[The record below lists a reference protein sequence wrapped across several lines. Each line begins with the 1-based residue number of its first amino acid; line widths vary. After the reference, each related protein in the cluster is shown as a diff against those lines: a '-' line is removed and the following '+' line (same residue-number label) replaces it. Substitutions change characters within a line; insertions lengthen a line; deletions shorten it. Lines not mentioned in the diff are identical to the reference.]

1 MNSKIEQ
8 ARAKFKKL
16 VNSNNVNTRNIKIG
30 IFETILKRI
39 ERDRTSKNKEAREN
53 FNKTNDPNNY
63 AKKEKLKIN
72 SKLKENNQAI
82 KNYTSKRKTKAT
94 SKIIKHPWYL
104 AKVDTINKTIKSVR
118 VEFPVL
124 SKKSKN
130 TRISLTIDWAK
141 NNNIFP
147 LSQVSSNAN
156 NSYITSQSVG
166 RYCISNPGL
175 NWCRKNHTSRYS
187 LEKTEG
193 SNKFKIKKNG
203 ASGVGVPQMSKELK
217 KQSLAKIRRSFLDL
231 KRSGDYGQILT
242 CKKLNDDDKI
252 FIINPGSV
260 ELAKE
265 FMNSPMTATQKSKL
279 EAIKNNRRYA
289 YHEGC
294 FWSFDRPACLFA
306 FLIGVP
312 VVFQKGKDYYSGD
325 SSSKNNLSSDNIY
338 LQRVLNEYNKSSS
351 KNDISGSPYWYIL
364 VSIIDTAHDFGHG
377 SRIPG
382 GYQFKQMIKDVLKP
396 LVKDEDHDFIENVFV
411 NITKIEDSISKLLIN
426 KLKKIPSNFNEILDS
441 KNRCIIY
448 DAGNIPV
455 EYRHRSALLSA
466 KYVDPSST

>member
-8 ARAKFKKL
+8 ARTKFKNLVGNNEYKISEFEKYITRIGKNRLTRSNKKL
-16 VNSNNVNTRNIKIG
+16 KNNFN
-30 IFETILKRI
+30 
-39 ERDRTSKNKEAREN
+39 SKNANTYAIDIKSIINKNFVNGTVRAEINNKERV
-53 FNKTNDPNNY
+53 K
-63 AKKEKLKIN
+63 
-72 SKLKENNQAI
+72 
-82 KNYTSKRKTKAT
+82 KAT
-94 SKIIKHPWYL
+94 TKIIKYPWYL
-104 AKVDTINKTIKSVR
+104 AKVNTTSKTIKSVP

-124 SKKSKN
+124 SKKSNN

-147 LSQVSSNAN
+147 LSEVSSNAN

-166 RYCISNPGL
+166 RYCNSIKRPIWCKANYVRRYILESNTTG
-175 NWCRKNHTSRYS
+175 T
-187 LEKTEG
+187 
-193 SNKFKIKKNG
+193 NKFKIKKNG
-203 ASGVGVPQMSKELK
+203 TSGVGVPQMSKEIRKRNLP
-217 KQSLAKIRRSFLDL
+217 AIRRSFLDL

-242 CKKLNDDDKI
+242 CKKLNDDRSL

-265 FMNSPMTATQKSKL
+265 FMNSSVTATQKTKL

-289 YHEGC
+289 YHKGC

-312 VVFQKGKDYYSGD
+312 VVFQKGREYYYYSGG
-325 SSSKNNLSSDNIY
+325 SKNNLNSENIY
-338 LQRVLNEYNKSSS
+338 LQRVLDEYNKSSS
-351 KNDISGSPYWYIL
+351 KNDISRSPDWYIL

-396 LVKDEDHDFIENVFV
+396 LVNDEDHDFIEDVFR
-411 NITKIEDSISKLLIN
+411 NISNIENAISILLTDN
-426 KLKKIPSNFNEILDS
+426 LDRIPSNFNEILDYD
-441 KNRCIIY
+441 NRCIIY